1 MRTSAKLGLTGL
13 LAAMVLAAALSTA
26 SARNL
31 EVSPQ
36 GILTS
41 WIALEFQ
48 SSAAT
53 VRCPVTLDGSF
64 HSRTIP
70 KTVNLL
76 IGAITE
82 VRIKRESCTNGSA
95 SINNAT
101 LPWHILYRGFTG
113 NLPTITS
120 VRIAM
125 ARYRFTVTVLGIPCT
140 YGTTEDTTTGSA
152 ALNAAGEVTE
162 LTPVAGINISNII
175 EGRNPGELFGC
186 PRTGN
191 LASAA
196 GDGRVSQLGRWELR
210 ITVRL
215 I

>member
-1 MRTSAKLGLTGL
+1 MRTSAKLGVVGL
-13 LAAMVLAAALSTA
+13 LAAMLLAAALSTA

-31 EVSPQ
+31 ELSAQGLLVSWSRIEWQ
-36 GILTS
+36 T
-41 WIALEFQ
+41 
-48 SSAAT
+48 SAAT
-53 VRCPVTLDGSF
+53 IRCPITLDGSF

-82 VRIKRESCTNGSA
+82 VRIKEASCTGGSM

-113 NLPTITS
+113 SLPAITS
-120 VRIAM
+120 VRTAI
-125 ARYRFTVTVLGIPCT
+125 ARYRFGLTVLGSSCT
-140 YGTTEDTTTGSA
+140 YGTATDTMTLSDT
-152 ALNAAGEVTE
+152 LNAAGEVTE
-162 LTPVAGINISNII
+162 ATPVAGGNTSNII

-186 PRTGN
+186 PRTIN
-191 LASAA
+191 LASGA
-196 GDGRVSQLGRWELR
+196 GDGIVNVLNNWTTR
-210 ITVRL
+210 IRIRL

>member
-31 EVSPQ
+31 EVSAQ

-41 WIALEFQ
+41 WINLEFQ
-48 SSAAT
+48 SIAAT

-113 NLPTITS
+113 NLPAITS

-140 YGTTEDTTTGSA
+140 YGTATDSTTGSA

-162 LTPVAGINISNII
+162 LTPVSGSNTSNII
-175 EGRNPGELFGC
+175 EGRNPGELLGC

-191 LASAA
+191 LASTL
-196 GDGRVSQLGRWELR
+196 GDGIVNVLNNWTTRVR
-210 ITVRL
+210 VRL